1 MKIDGIEVKDS
12 EEELTVKILPRD
24 VKAGAAKNAT
34 SCAAAKALVRERKC
48 QDARVHVNRTY
59 LKEGDVW
66 TRYKT
71 PPSLRS
77 EIIAFDRGGAFEPGE
92 YTLLPVPPADR
103 AEARTA
109 ARKVNNTK
117 RASHAAKGLR
127 KKHVTTGIRKQ
138 FGG

>member
-34 SCAAAKALVRERKC
+34 ACAAAKALCRERKC
-48 QDARVHVNRTY
+48 QAAKVHVSRVY
-59 LKEGDVW
+59 LKEGDAW

-71 PPSLRS
+71 PPSLRN

-92 YTLLPVPPADR
+92 YTLLPVSAGDR
-103 AEARTA
+103 AGMRAKRA
-109 ARKVNNTK
+109 YSHSPDKTK
-117 RASHAAKGLR
+117 RPAGKGR
-127 KKHVTTGIRKQ
+127 KNHVTTGIRKR
-138 FGG
+138 FEG